1 MSDTEGEEKCAGS
14 LPPLSD
20 EGISDT
26 IEVHQRVDILDGDMN
41 VVMAN
46 CGKVSFVG
54 VLPAMDEEGKTWV
67 GVDLDRPLDDYA
79 PCDVRHLAELPWH
92 FFPLERCR
100 VAVVNSTNPKVG
112 QTKVPRV
119 RKNVRSLPPAPME
132 RFTQSNNAKTS
143 TEAPNFCKYP
153 PHPPSLSGC

>member
-92 FFPLERCR
+92 FFPLAGTLPCSGGEQHQPEGRPVKSATCQEKR
-100 VAVVNSTNPKVG
+100 SVTAPSTDGALYAVK
-112 QTKVPRV
+112 Q
-119 RKNVRSLPPAPME
+119 RKNI
-132 RFTQSNNAKTS
+132 N
-143 TEAPNFCKYP
+143 
-153 PHPPSLSGC
+153 